1 VILQSKGMKYQLAIF
16 DFDGTLADTAEL
28 MSAVLQRAAVRF
40 GFRQTTPAEVEM
52 LRGMRNREIIR
63 YLGVPLW
70 KLPAIAVYAR
80 QIAAAEGERSKLF
93 PGTQRMLAELADA
106 GVGLGIVTSNSEE
119 TVRRALGEETAAK
132 ITYYECGAS
141 LFGKAAEF
149 KTILKRSGVPASAVL
164 AIGDES
170 RDMDAAKAAGIAAG
184 AVTWGYA
191 TAELLRACEPA
202 EIFDTREDV
211 TRIIRGQARDY
222 GDQQEAD
229 GNRDERQRIGRTY
242 LP

>member
-1 VILQSKGMKYQLAIF
+1 MKYQLVIC
-16 DFDGTLADTAEL
+16 DFDGTLADTAEW
-28 MSAVLQRAAVRF
+28 MVTVLQRAAVRF

-52 LRGMRNREIIR
+52 LRGLRNREIIR

-70 KLPAIAVYAR
+70 KIPAIVVYAR
-80 QIAAAEGERSKLF
+80 QIAATEAERCKLF
-93 PGTQRMLAELADA
+93 PGTHRMVAELAAA
-106 GVGLGIVTSNSEE
+106 GVVLGIVTSNSEE
-119 TVRRALGEETAAK
+119 TVRRALGEDTAAK

-141 LFGKAAEF
+141 LFGKAAKF
-149 KTILKRSGVPASAVL
+149 KNILRRSGIPASSVL

-202 EIFDTREDV
+202 EMFDTMEEI
-211 TRIIRGQARDY
+211 TA
-222 GDQQEAD
+222 
-229 GNRDERQRIGRTY
+229 
-242 LP
+242 L